1 MSRVKNFRVPK
12 TIIYLL
18 SYIKYELL
26 NNNIMRKLLH
36 LCMAV
41 FGTAVLFSCD
51 DSENMMSSELS
62 LQGPD
67 LLVYGITSNN
77 ELVAFNANNPKS
89 FTSKTAVSGVASG
102 EKLMSIDFRPATGE
116 LYALSSASKLYVINQ
131 SNASARVVSSTA
143 FTPAISGS
151 TVSIDF
157 NPVVDR
163 IRLVSSSGQ
172 NLRLNPETGL
182 VAATDISINGGS
194 TPSIMGIAYTNSKS
208 GASSTVL
215 YDIDV
220 TTGKL
225 YKQDPPNN
233 GALVEVGSLGT
244 TFTGQAAFDIKYDNA
259 TALLAVNTN
268 LHVLDLNSGKATNIG
283 TLQQQVIDIA
293 IPTEAVAYSV
303 DGSNNLQ
310 IFNPNNPMPVSKALS
325 GLQSG
330 ETILGIDFRPANGQ
344 LYALGS
350 TNRMYTINLGTGAA
364 TAVGTSTFTTAL
376 LGTDFGFDFN
386 PTVDKI
392 RVVSN
397 TGQNL
402 RLDPVTGG
410 ITAMDLTLNPGSPM
424 IGAAAYTNNV
434 AGATSTT
441 LFVIDHNTDKLYQ
454 QNPPNNGVLVETG
467 SLGINITSSNGF
479 DIGSMSQKAYL
490 MATVGTTTK
499 LYSINTATG
508 AATSVSDFPNA
519 VKGFALGLGF

>member
-1 MSRVKNFRVPK
+1 
-12 TIIYLL
+12 
-18 SYIKYELL
+18 
-26 NNNIMRKLLH
+26 
-36 LCMAV
+36 MAV
-41 FGTAVLFSCD
+41 FGMAILFSCD
-51 DSENMMSSELS
+51 DSDHMMSSEMMMA
-62 LQGPD
+62 QGPD
-67 LLVYGITSNN
+67 LMVYGITGNN

-89 FTSKTAVSGVASG
+89 FTSKTTVSGITSG

-116 LYALSSASKLYVINQ
+116 LYALSSASKLYIINT
-131 SNASARVVSSTA
+131 SSASARVVSTNA
-143 FTPAISGS
+143 FTPAISGA
-151 TVSIDF
+151 VASIDF

-163 IRLVSSSGQ
+163 IRLVSSTGQ
-172 NLRLNPETGL
+172 NLRLNPETGV
-182 VAATDISINGGS
+182 VAAADTSINGGG
-194 TPSIMGIAYTNSKS
+194 TPSIMGVAYTNSKS

-215 YDIDV
+215 YDIDMAS
-220 TTGKL
+220 GKL
-225 YKQDPPNN
+225 FKQDPPNN
-233 GALVEVGSLGT
+233 GTLVEVGSLGT

-259 TALLAVNTN
+259 TALLAVNNN
-268 LHVLDLNSGKATNIG
+268 LHIVDLNTGKATNIG
-283 TLQQQVIDIA
+283 MLQQQVIDLA
-293 IPTEAVAYSV
+293 IPTEAVAYAV

-310 IFNPNNPMPVSKALS
+310 IFNPNNPMPVSKSMS

-330 ETILGIDFRPANGQ
+330 ENILGIDFRPANGQ

-350 TNRMYTINLGTGAA
+350 SSRIYTINLGTGAA
-364 TAVGTSTFTTAL
+364 TAVGSSPFATL
-376 LGTDFGFDFN
+376 LAGTDFGFDFN

-410 ITAMDLTLNPGSPM
+410 ITAVDGILNPGSPM
-424 IGAAAYTNNV
+424 IGAAAYTNNM

-490 MATVGTTTK
+490 MATVGTATK
-499 LYSINTATG
+499 LYSINTSTG
-508 AATSVSDFPNA
+508 AATAVSDFPNA
-519 VKGFALGLGF
+519 VRGFAVGLGF

>member
-1 MSRVKNFRVPK
+1 
-12 TIIYLL
+12 
-18 SYIKYELL
+18 
-26 NNNIMRKLLH
+26 MRKRLH
-36 LCMAV
+36 LWMAAL
-41 FGTAVLFSCD
+41 GTAVLFSCN
-51 DSENMMSSELS
+51 DSDTLIDPV
-62 LQGPD
+62 LPAQGPD
-67 LLVYGITSNN
+67 LMVYGLTANN
-77 ELVAFNANNPKS
+77 ELVAFNASNPKT

-116 LYALSSASKLYVINQ
+116 LYALSSASKLYIINQ
-131 SNASARVVSSTA
+131 SNASARLVSSTA
-143 FTPAISGS
+143 FIPAVTGA
-151 TVSIDF
+151 VASIDF

-172 NLRLNPETGL
+172 NLRLNPETGTT
-182 VAATDISINGGS
+182 AATDTNISGGS
-194 TPSIMGIAYTNSKS
+194 NPSIMGIAYTNSKS

-215 YDIDV
+215 YDIDMAS
-220 TTGKL
+220 GKL
-225 YKQDPPNN
+225 FKQDPPNN

-244 TFTGQAAFDIKYDNA
+244 TFTGQAAFDIRYDNSS
-259 TALLAVNTN
+259 ALLAVNNN
-268 LHVLDLNSGKATNIG
+268 LHLLDLNSGKATSIG
-283 TLQQQVIDIA
+283 MLPQQVIDLA
-293 IPTEAVAYSV
+293 IPTEAVAYAV

-310 IFNPNNPMPVSKALS
+310 IFNPNSPMPVSKSMS

-330 ETILGIDFRPANGQ
+330 ESILGIDFRPANGQ

-350 TNRMYTINLGTGAA
+350 SSRIYTINIGTGAA
-364 TAVGTSTFTTAL
+364 TAVGTSFGTLT
-376 LGTDFGFDFN
+376 GTDFGFDFN

-410 ITAMDLTLNPGSPM
+410 ITMVDGILNPGSPM
-424 IGAAAYTNNV
+424 IGAAAYTNNM
-434 AGATSTT
+434 AGAASTT

-490 MATVGTTTK
+490 MATVGSTTK
-499 LYSINTATG
+499 LYSINTSTG
-508 AATSVSDFPNA
+508 AATAVSDFPNA
-519 VKGFALGLGF
+519 VRGFAVGLGF